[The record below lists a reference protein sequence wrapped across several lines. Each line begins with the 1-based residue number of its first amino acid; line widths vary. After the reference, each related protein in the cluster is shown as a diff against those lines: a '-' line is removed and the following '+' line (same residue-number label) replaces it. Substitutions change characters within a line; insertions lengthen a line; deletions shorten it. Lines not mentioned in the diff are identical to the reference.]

1 MLTLH
6 KDIIFMPFSFNKNFI
21 NFKIISY
28 TFTYISA
35 KINII

>member
-6 KDIIFMPFSFNKNFI
+6 KGIIFMPFTFNKNFI

>member
-6 KDIIFMPFSFNKNFI
+6 KGIIFMPFTFNK

>member
-6 KDIIFMPFSFNKNFI
+6 KGIIFMPSTFNKNFV